1 VLRAAA
7 GRLAAWIG
15 DSTNA
20 EAGGPA
26 CTHDERDSLCASAGR
41 GMVRAMDRPARYRP
55 QTPSSPDGPPGA
67 AAIRRDAPLDLRTE
81 VFSGGSEAAPTVI
94 DLPRVRL
101 TVLEGADAGR
111 SCDSDDEM
119 CLRVGTRQNNH
130 LVLSDKSVSG
140 YHIEIARTGEGWR
153 CRDVGSTNGTFVG
166 GMRVFDLVL
175 RSGTVLSVGRTRLR
189 FEALDDDPVRAAL
202 HPAGRFG
209 ELVGQS
215 VAMRR
220 LFSRVAQ
227 VARTSA
233 TVLITGETGTGKEA
247 VAEALVQAS
256 ERASA
261 PFVVIDCSA
270 LPHNLIESELFGHQ
284 KGAFTGAHSDYRGA
298 FERADGGTVFLD
310 EIGELPLELQPK
322 LLRVLERRE
331 VRRVGAERTRPID
344 VRVIAATNRVLAT
357 EVNER
362 RFRQDLYYRLSV
374 VNIHV
379 TPLRERREDIPL
391 LIEHFYRRLWPQAPV
406 REARAGDRA
415 AAVHSPP
422 APRTPKG
429 PSLDEIVARLTS
441 NDYTW
446 PGNVRELRN
455 AVERAFHVPDEDPVG
470 SRPFMGASGLASPAG
485 AGPERGESGELVGA
499 LPAPT
504 IDLGVPFKV
513 AKQQLVDAFERAY
526 LSAMLKA
533 TRHNISEAAR
543 RAQIDRMHMYKLI
556 AQHRLNQQ
564 D

>member
-1 VLRAAA
+1 
-7 GRLAAWIG
+7 
-15 DSTNA
+15 
-20 EAGGPA
+20 
-26 CTHDERDSLCASAGR
+26 
-41 GMVRAMDRPARYRP
+41 MDRPARYRA
-55 QTPSSPDGPPGA
+55 QTPPPPGSTGA
-67 AAIRRDAPLDLRTE
+67 AAIHRDAPLDLRTE
-81 VFSGGSEAAPTVI
+81 VFSGGTEAAPTVI

-101 TVLEGADAGR
+101 TVLEGPDAGR

-130 LVLSDKSVSG
+130 LALSDKSVSG

-175 RSGTVLSVGRTRLR
+175 RSGTVLGVGRTRLR

-391 LIEHFYRRLWPQAPV
+391 LIEHFYRRLWPQAPE
-406 REARAGDRA
+406 RLDKSDRA
-415 AAVHSPP
+415 ERPGERAAVHGRPE
-422 APRTPKG
+422 PRTPRG

-455 AVERAFHVPDEDPVG
+455 AVERAFHVPDEDPVT
-470 SRPFMGASGLASPAG
+470 SRPGAAGVISPPGGASGAG
-485 AGPERGESGELVGA
+485 ERGEGGEL
-499 LPAPT
+499 APP
-504 IDLGVPFKV
+504 IDLAVPFKV
-513 AKQQLVDAFERAY
+513 AKQQLVDTFERAY

-543 RAQIDRMHMYKLI
+543 RAQIDRMHLYKLI
-556 AQHRLNQQ
+556 TQHRLNQQ

>member
-1 VLRAAA
+1 
-7 GRLAAWIG
+7 
-15 DSTNA
+15 
-20 EAGGPA
+20 
-26 CTHDERDSLCASAGR
+26 
-41 GMVRAMDRPARYRP
+41 MDRPAPQRP
-55 QTPSSPDGPPGA
+55 RAQQTA
-67 AAIRRDAPLDLRTE
+67 ATHGDRPLDLAIDLRTE
-81 VFSGGSEAAPTVI
+81 VFSGGQQAVPTVI

-101 TVLEGADAGR
+101 TVVEGPDAGT
-111 SCDSDDEM
+111 SCSSDDEM

-130 LVLSDKSVSG
+130 LALTDKSVSG
-140 YHIEIARTGEGWR
+140 YHVEILRTSDGWR

-175 RSGTVLSVGRTRLR
+175 RSGTVLSVGRSRLR
-189 FEALDDDPVRAAL
+189 LEAMDDDPVRAAL

-220 LFSRVAQ
+220 LFSRMAQ

-233 TVLITGETGTGKEA
+233 TVLISGETGTGKEA

-284 KGAFTGAHSDYRGA
+284 KGAFTGANSDYRGA

-379 TPLRERREDIPL
+379 PPLRERREDVPL
-391 LIEHFYRRLWPQAPV
+391 LIEHFYSRLLSADARRGRERAP
-406 REARAGDRA
+406 A
-415 AAVHSPP
+415 
-422 APRTPKG
+422 
-429 PSLDEIVARLTS
+429 LDEIVARLVST
-441 NDYTW
+441 DYTW

-455 AVERAFHVPDEDPVG
+455 AVERAFHVPDEDPVVSRGPSG
-470 SRPFMGASGLASPAG
+470 SAPGGADAGEALGIEGAGGGLAAQPGPAQ
-485 AGPERGESGELVGA
+485 
-499 LPAPT
+499 PAAVQ
-504 IDLGVPFKV
+504 IDLAVPFKI

-533 TRHNISEAAR
+533 TRNNISEAAR
-543 RAQIDRMHMYKLI
+543 RAQIDRMHLYKLI
-556 AQHRLNQQ
+556 TQHRLNQP